1 MNFCIECKSFEE
13 FETALKQME
22 EHTVLHWASLTSLPW
37 TYVGDERHSG
47 IMSGAKSYLEYGGKV
62 FIEIGT
68 QQQRIWYGDSASYE
82 SEFTIPYTTG
92 FLNNKHFERLRK

>member
-13 FETALKQME
+13 FESALKQME
-22 EHTVLHWASLTSLPW
+22 EHTVLHWSSLTSLPW
-37 TYVGDERHSG
+37 SYVGNAKRSG
-47 IMSGAKSYLEYGGKV
+47 IMDGAKSYLRDNGAV
-62 FIEIGT
+62 FIEIGL

-82 SEFTIPYTTG
+82 SDFTIPYTKG